1 MTVARASVSSRL
13 AAIAGSS
20 HVSADPTQLAS
31 YAIDGKVPAAVAR
44 PGSSEEAAEIVKFA
58 AAENLAIVPAGA
70 RTKLSMGMPPRQYDL
85 ALDMSRLAS
94 VVAYDPGDLTLG
106 VEAGIPLRALAGV
119 LAEHRQFLPLAP
131 PFAERATAG
140 GTIASGV
147 DSPLRQFYGAARD
160 YVLGMEFITGDGA
173 LVKSG
178 GRVVKN
184 VAGYDLHKLMI
195 GALGTLGI
203 ITKIN
208 FRTFPLPASSRMFT
222 AAFNGAGGALGMRDR
237 VAQSPLTPM
246 TLDIL
251 SPGAGALL
259 SGEEV
264 TRTGGEVEVGAN
276 TPAPWASP
284 FSVSRWTLVA
294 IFAGDEAVLARTE
307 RELRR
312 MAEESEALG
321 AVVLDGKKA
330 AGALLHDV
338 CDFVPIAL
346 ESSPATTII
355 KIGVP
360 PARMAEILDAAAR
373 TAEANS
379 LPWAALAR
387 GVGVIYFALLPAE
400 RNEQAR
406 VSATRTASELLA
418 ECSALGGHATIPW
431 CPGEWKNA
439 LAVWGRE
446 RGDFEIMRKLKKV
459 FDPRGVLSPGRFVGG
474 L

>member
-13 AAIAGSS
+13 AAITGSS
-20 HVSADPTQLAS
+20 HVSADPAQLAF
-31 YAIDGKVPAAVAR
+31 YAIDGKTPAAIAR
-44 PGSSEEAAEIVKFA
+44 PGSAEEAAEIVKFA
-58 AAENLAIVPAGA
+58 AAENLALVPTGS
-70 RTKLSMGMPPRQYDL
+70 RSKLNVGNPPQRYDL
-85 ALDMSRLAS
+85 ALDMKRLDR
-94 VVAYDPGDLTLG
+94 VIAYDPGDLTLG
-106 VEAGIPLRALAGV
+106 VEAGIPLRTLAGV

-195 GALGTLGI
+195 GALGTLGV

-222 AAFNGAGGALGMRDR
+222 AAFDSAGGALGMRDR
-237 VAQSPLTPM
+237 VAQSPLTPIM
-246 TLDIL
+246 LEIA
-251 SPGAGALL
+251 SPGAAALL
-259 SGEEV
+259 SGDAA
-264 TRTGGEVEVGAN
+264 TRIELGRLSSGLIS
-276 TPAPWASP
+276 PAHWTFTAS
-284 FSVSRWTLVA
+284 
-294 IFAGDEAVLARTE
+294 FAGNDSALARYE
-307 RELRR
+307 RDLLR
-312 MAEESEALG
+312 MAEESGALG
-321 AVVLDGKKA
+321 VAAIHPEDAARLFDRVCEFALIVL
-330 AGALLHDV
+330 V
-338 CDFVPIAL
+338 SC
-346 ESSPATTII
+346 PATTII

-360 PARMAEILDAAAR
+360 PARMADILDAAAR
-373 TAEANS
+373 AAETSA

-387 GVGVIYFALLPAE
+387 GIGVIYFALLPDE
-400 RNEQAR
+400 RGEQAR
-406 VSATRTASELLA
+406 ASAAHATSEILT

-431 CPGEWKNA
+431 CPGEWKSA

-474 L
+474 I

>member
-20 HVSADPTQLAS
+20 HVLADPEQLAC
-31 YAIDGKVPAAVAR
+31 YAIDGKMPAAIAR
-44 PGSSEEAAEIVKFA
+44 PGSTEEAAEIVKFA
-58 AAENLAIVPAGA
+58 AAENLAIVPSGA

-85 ALDMSRLAS
+85 ALDMSRLDR

-131 PFAERATAG
+131 PFAERATVG

-195 GALGTLGI
+195 GALGTLGV

-222 AAFNGAGGALGMRDR
+222 AAFDSAGGALGMRDR
-237 VAQSPLTPM
+237 VAQSPLTPA
-246 TLDIL
+246 TLEIA
-251 SPGAGALL
+251 SPGAAALL
-259 SGEEV
+259 AGE
-264 TRTGGEVEVGAN
+264 GASRMEAN
-276 TPAPWASP
+276 PAPAGLLSTSHCTLAAS
-284 FSVSRWTLVA
+284 
-294 IFAGDEAVLARTE
+294 FAGNESVLARYE

-312 MAEESEALG
+312 MAEESA
-321 AVVLDGKKA
+321 AVSASVLDA
-330 AGALLHDV
+330 DQTSRALSRV
-338 CDFVPIAL
+338 REFIPIAL
-346 ESSPATTII
+346 ESSPETTIV

-360 PARMAEILDAAAR
+360 PTRMAEILAAAAR
-373 TAEANS
+373 AAEANS

-387 GVGVIYFALLPAE
+387 GLGVIYFALLPRE
-400 RNEQAR
+400 RSEDAR
-406 VSATRTASELLA
+406 LSATRTASEILA
-418 ECSALGGHATIPW
+418 ECFALGGHATIPW
-431 CPGEWKNA
+431 CPGEWKSA

>member
-1 MTVARASVSSRL
+1 MNVARASISSRL

-20 HVSADPTQLAS
+20 HVSADPAQLAS
-31 YAIDGKVPAAVAR
+31 YAIDGKAPAAVAR
-44 PGSSEEAAEIVKFA
+44 PGSSDEAAEIVKFA

-70 RTKLSMGMPPRQYDL
+70 RTKLSMGMPPQQYDL
-85 ALDMSRLAS
+85 ALDMSRLDR

-195 GALGTLGI
+195 GALGTLGV

-222 AAFNGAGGALGMRDR
+222 AAFEGAEGALGMRDC
-237 VAQSPLTPM
+237 VAQSPLTPA
-246 TLDIL
+246 TLKIA
-251 SPGAGALL
+251 SPRAAALL
-259 SGEEV
+259 AGEAAA
-264 TRTGGEVEVGAN
+264 RVEPSSL
-276 TPAPWASP
+276 PASL
-284 FSVSRWTLVA
+284 FSTSHWTLA
-294 IFAGDEAVLARTE
+294 ASFAGNETVLARYE

-312 MAEESEALG
+312 MADESG
-321 AVVLDGKKA
+321 AVDASVLDA
-330 AGALLHDV
+330 DQTSHTLSRV
-338 CDFVPIAL
+338 REFIPIAL
-346 ESSPATTII
+346 ESSPATTIV

-360 PARMAEILDAAAR
+360 PARMAEILAAAAR
-373 TAEANS
+373 AAEANS

-387 GVGVIYFALLPAE
+387 GLGVIYFALLPGE
-400 RNEQAR
+400 RSEQAR
-406 VSATRTASELLA
+406 ISAARTTSEILA
-418 ECSALGGHATIPW
+418 ECYALGGHATIPW

-474 L
+474 I

>member
-13 AAIAGSS
+13 AAIAGSP
-20 HVSADPTQLAS
+20 HVLAEPDQLAS
-31 YAIDGKVPAAVAR
+31 YAIDGKPPAAIAR
-44 PGSSEEAAEIVKFA
+44 PGTAEEAAEIVKFA
-58 AAENLAIVPAGA
+58 AVENLAIVPAGA

-106 VEAGIPLRALAGV
+106 VEAGMPLGKLAGV

-131 PFAERATAG
+131 PFLDRATAG

-147 DSPLRQFYGAARD
+147 DSPLRQFYGTARD

-195 GALGTLGI
+195 GALGTLGV

-222 AAFNGAGGALGMRDR
+222 AAFDSAGGAAGMRDR
-237 VAQSPLTPM
+237 VAQSPLTPV
-246 TLDIL
+246 TLEIA
-251 SPGAGALL
+251 SPGAALL
-259 SGEEV
+259 AGE
-264 TRTGGEVEVGAN
+264 GAARKEAN
-276 TPAPWASP
+276 PVPAGLLSASH
-284 FSVSRWTLVA
+284 WTFA
-294 IFAGDEAVLARTE
+294 ASFAGNETVLARYE
-307 RELRR
+307 REFRR
-312 MAEESEALG
+312 TAEESG
-321 AVVLDGKKA
+321 AVDAAVLDADKTSR
-330 AGALLHDV
+330 ALSHV
-338 CDFVPIAL
+338 REFIPIAL
-346 ESSPATTII
+346 ESSRVTTIV

-360 PARMAEILDAAAR
+360 PTRMAEILAAAAR
-373 TAEANS
+373 AAEATS

-387 GVGVIYFALLPAE
+387 GVGVIYFALLPGE
-400 RNEQAR
+400 GNEQAR
-406 VSATRTASELLA
+406 ASATHAASEILA

-431 CPGEWKNA
+431 CPGEWKGA
-439 LAVWGRE
+439 LEVWGRE

-459 FDPRGVLSPGRFVGG
+459 FDPPGVLSPGRFAGG

>member
-1 MTVARASVSSRL
+1 MTVARASVVSRL
-13 AAIAGSS
+13 AAIAGSA
-20 HVSADPTQLAS
+20 HVLAEPERLAS
-31 YAIDGKVPAAVAR
+31 YAIDGKAPAAIAR
-44 PGSSEEAAEIVKFA
+44 PGSAEEAAEIVKFA

-70 RTKLSMGMPPRQYDL
+70 RTQLSMGMPPRQYDL

-106 VEAGIPLRALAGV
+106 VEAGIPLGKLAGV

-131 PFAERATAG
+131 PFLDRATAG

-195 GALGTLGI
+195 GALGTLGV

-208 FRTFPLPASSRMFT
+208 FRTFPRHAPFRMLATWFDD
-222 AAFNGAGGALGMRDR
+222 AEGAVGMRDC
-237 VAQSPLTPM
+237 VACSPLAPM

-251 SPGAGALL
+251 SPGAGAFL
-259 SGEEV
+259 SGDEV
-264 TRTGGEVEVGAN
+264 ARTGGEVEVGAN

-294 IFAGDEAVLARTE
+294 IFAGNEAVLARTE
-307 RELRR
+307 RELRH

-321 AVVLDGKKA
+321 AVVLDEKMG
-330 AGALLHDV
+330 AGALLYEV
-338 CDFVPIAL
+338 REFVPIAL
-346 ESSPATTII
+346 AESPSTTIV

-360 PARMAEILDAAAR
+360 PSRMKEILEAAAR
-373 TAEANS
+373 AAETNS

-387 GVGVIYFALLPAE
+387 GVGVIYFALLPGE
-400 RNEQAR
+400 RSEQAR
-406 VSATRTASELLA
+406 ISATRAASEILA

-439 LAVWGRE
+439 LPVWGRE
-446 RGDFEIMRKLKKV
+446 RGDLEIMRKLKKV
-459 FDPRGVLSPGRFVGG
+459 FDPRGILSPGRFVGG
-474 L
+474 F

>member
-31 YAIDGKVPAAVAR
+31 YAIDGKIPAAVAR
-44 PGSSEEAAEIVKFA
+44 PGSAEEAAEIVKFA
-58 AAENLAIVPAGA
+58 AAEHLAIVPAGA
-70 RTKLSMGMPPRQYDL
+70 RTNLSMGMPPRQYDL

-119 LAEHRQFLPLAP
+119 LAKHGQFLPLEP

-195 GALGTLGI
+195 GALGTLGV

-208 FRTFPLPASSRMFT
+208 FRTFPLPASSRMFA
-222 AAFNGAGGALGMRDR
+222 AAFDGGGSALGMRDR

-246 TLDIL
+246 TLEIA
-251 SPGAGALL
+251 SPGAAALL
-259 SGEEV
+259 AGE
-264 TRTGGEVEVGAN
+264 GASRKEAN
-276 TPAPWASP
+276 PAPAGLLSA
-284 FSVSRWTLVA
+284 SRWTLA
-294 IFAGDEAVLARTE
+294 ASFAGNESVLARYE

-312 MAEESEALG
+312 MAEESG
-321 AVVLDGKKA
+321 AVDASLLDA
-330 AGALLHDV
+330 DQTSHTLSRV
-338 CDFVPIAL
+338 REFIPIAL
-346 ESSPATTII
+346 ESSLATTII

-387 GVGVIYFALLPAE
+387 GVGVIYFALLPGE
-400 RNEQAR
+400 RGEEAR
-406 VSATRTASELLA
+406 ISATRTASELLA

-431 CPGEWKNA
+431 CPGEWKSA

-474 L
+474 I